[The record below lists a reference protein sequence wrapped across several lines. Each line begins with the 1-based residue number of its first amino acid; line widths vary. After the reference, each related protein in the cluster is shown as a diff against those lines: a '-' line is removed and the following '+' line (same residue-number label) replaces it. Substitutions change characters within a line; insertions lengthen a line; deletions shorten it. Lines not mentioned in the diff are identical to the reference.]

1 MSVGFVSLKANQDV
15 VIFLVLTV
23 TEVFS
28 CAVTTRRHGVC
39 AYDAHK

>member
-1 MSVGFVSLKANQDV
+1 MSVGFVSFEANLLV
-15 VIFLVLTV
+15 VTV
-23 TEVFS
+23 TEVFF